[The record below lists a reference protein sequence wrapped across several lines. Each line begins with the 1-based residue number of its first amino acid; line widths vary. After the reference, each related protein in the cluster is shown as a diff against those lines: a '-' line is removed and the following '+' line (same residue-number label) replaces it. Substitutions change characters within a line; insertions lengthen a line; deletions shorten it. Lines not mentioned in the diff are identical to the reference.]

1 MKILLIEPPPTS
13 DKGNLRT
20 LGSMGTFKADMA
32 WPPLDLMIIS
42 GLLDKNGYETSIIDA
57 NTLRFNFS
65 YVKDFIKKK
74 EKPDLVVFT
83 TSTPTICHDL
93 RIADITK
100 EVSPDIKTAAVGTHI
115 MALPAETL
123 KENKNLDFSILSE
136 SEMVILELLNA
147 GLNPKNINGIA
158 YRLGDEIVKNPPRPL
173 WHDLDA
179 FGFPSHHKVPL
190 KHYRDPMMKRSPMT
204 LTYTERGCINAC
216 IYCSSPFYSKVRQ
229 RSLPVVIEELK
240 WIVFL
245 GIKEIRF
252 FDCGLTNYIDRA
264 ETLFDEMIKEK
275 IDLTWACNVRAD
287 RFPLFIAKKMKEAGC
302 HTVNIGAESADLEV
316 LKNIKKNITPDMV
329 EQAVSTAKK
338 AGLKALVYFM
348 LGLPGE
354 THESIKKTVNFAK
367 KIGPE
372 LITLGIATPHPGTK
386 FYEHLDDKG
395 YLITKN
401 WSAYDPIKKPVYNY
415 PGLSG
420 DEIEQARDIGYRSFY
435 LRPAYILKR
444 FFSQRKIMD
453 VVNNFKN
460 FVGFMKRYVLKT

>member
-20 LGSMGTFKADMA
+20 LGSMGTLKADMA

-42 GLLDKNGYETSIIDA
+42 GLLDKNGYETSILDA
-57 NTLRFNFS
+57 NTLRLNFS
-65 YVKDFIKKK
+65 QVKDCINN
-74 EKPDLVVFT
+74 EKPELVVFT
-83 TSTPTICHDL
+83 TSTPTIYHDL
-93 RIADITK
+93 KIADITK
-100 EVSPDIKTAAVGTHI
+100 EVSPDTKTAAVGTHI

-147 GLNPKNINGIA
+147 NLNPEDIKGVA
-158 YRLGDEIVKNPPRPL
+158 YRRGDEIVKNPPHPL
-173 WHDLDA
+173 WYDLDA
-179 FGFPSHHKVPL
+179 FGFPSHHKVPIN
-190 KHYRDPMMKRSPMT
+190 HYRDPLMKRSPMT
-204 LTYTERGCINAC
+204 ITYTERGCINAC

-229 RSLPVVIEELK
+229 RSIPRVIEELK
-240 WIVFL
+240 WIVSL
-245 GIKEIRF
+245 GIREIRF
-252 FDCGLTNYIDRA
+252 FDCGLTNYIDR
-264 ETLFDEMIKEK
+264 TNSLLDEMIKEK

-287 RFPLFIAKKMKEAGC
+287 RFPLDIAKKMKEAGC

-316 LKNIKKNITPDMV
+316 LKNIRKNITPDMV
-329 EQAVSTAKK
+329 EKAVLTAKK

-354 THESIKKTVNFAK
+354 TNKTIKKTVSFAK

-386 FYEHLDDKG
+386 FYEYLDNKG
-395 YLITKN
+395 YLVTKN
-401 WSAYDPIKKPVYNY
+401 WSEYDPIKSPVYNY
-415 PGLSG
+415 PGLSSA
-420 DEIEQARDIGYRSFY
+420 EIELARDKGYRSFY

-444 FFSQRKIMD
+444 FFSQRKIFD
-453 VVNNFKN
+453 VINNFKN
-460 FVGFMKRYVLKT
+460 FIGFMKRYVLKT